1 MTPRGLPAVPVPLLH
16 HRSFFSGLAMPWEI
30 AITSLTRALK
40 LTDADRDA
48 LLEAFPA
55 QGRRILA
62 RLISR
67 AEAWGQSAAEQ
78 AATPPPPSPP
88 RRRRWSSG
96 RSRSGSDA
104 AVERAAAESAAVSAF
119 GERCGALAAA
129 LRGQKA
135 KRERAL
141 STTLCDLAAKNL
153 LLPVQRLLLTVDA
166 SSVPPDYDGRCRR
179 IILRTTR
186 PHAPP
191 F

>member
-1 MTPRGLPAVPVPLLH
+1 MTPGGLPAVPVPLLH

-62 RLISR
+62 RLVSR

-96 RSRSGSDA
+96 RRRSGSDA
-104 AVERAAAESAAVSAF
+104 AVERAAAESAAVSI
-119 GERCGALAAA
+119 
-129 LRGQKA
+129 
-135 KRERAL
+135 
-141 STTLCDLAAKNL
+141 N
-153 LLPVQRLLLTVDA
+153 
-166 SSVPPDYDGRCRR
+166 
-179 IILRTTR
+179 
-186 PHAPP
+186 
-191 F
+191 